1 VCGVRPTRARP
12 PRPRRRAEDQAAWES
27 SKEEKRLQI
36 HGVMRSCTTDR
47 RQFATPASPACRS
60 PCRGRVDFATARA
73 MNKERRQFYST
84 FLLLILAASL
94 TLAYIVL
101 RPFVDIL
108 IIGVVLAALFQPVQR
123 RVARLCGNRTTL
135 AALITTGLIF
145 FCLIIPVFFF
155 LGSLLAQ
162 GVQSVNA
169 LQAKVTTTDFNA
181 LFSHEAIA
189 PYLEWVKEHL
199 PFLDIKKLALQAN
212 LLSISKNAGQ
222 LLLDSGTTI
231 LGNVFVVTMNFV
243 ILIFVLFFLIRDGE
257 AMLVYTRYLLPLST
271 DQENR
276 IFRQLDDVS
285 KSVILGA
292 FVIALAQGAAGG
304 LGLFIVGIKPFFWGC
319 MMGFASL
326 IPVVGTAIIWLPVSI
341 YLMLTGQWEWGLF
354 LIGWG
359 AVVVSSIDSII
370 RPILM
375 QNRSKMSTFWVFL
388 AIIGGIKFFGALGIL
403 YGPLILGFAM
413 VMLTLYG
420 EDYRHVLED
429 RNIVATPRPRVD
441 PNPE

>member
-1 VCGVRPTRARP
+1 MKK
-12 PRPRRRAEDQAAWES
+12 D
-27 SKEEKRLQI
+27 
-36 HGVMRSCTTDR
+36 
-47 RQFATPASPACRS
+47 
-60 PCRGRVDFATARA
+60 
-73 MNKERRQFYST
+73 RRQFYST
-84 FLLLILAASL
+84 FLLLILAVSL
-94 TLAYIVL
+94 VLAYIVL

-108 IIGVVLAALFQPVQR
+108 IIGVVLSALFRPVHH
-123 RVARLCGNRTTL
+123 RVERLCGGRATL
-135 AALITTGLIF
+135 AALITTTFIF
-145 FCLIIPVFFF
+145 SCLIIPVFFF
-155 LGSLLAQ
+155 LGALLAQ
-162 GVQSVNA
+162 GVQSLNA
-169 LQAKVTTTDFNA
+169 LQAKLATTDFNA
-181 LFSHEAIA
+181 LFSHESVA
-189 PYLEWVKEHL
+189 PYLTWVQEHL
-199 PFLDIKKLALQAN
+199 PFLDVKKLALQAD
-212 LLSISKNAGQ
+212 LLSLSKNAGQ
-222 LLLDSGTTI
+222 FLLDSGTTI

-257 AMLVYTRYLLPLST
+257 AMFGYARYLLPLST

-276 IFRQLDDVS
+276 IFRQLDDVA

-292 FVIALAQGAAGG
+292 FIIALAQGAAGG

-326 IPVVGTAIIWLPVSI
+326 VPVVGTAIIWLPVAI
-341 YLMLTGQWEWGLF
+341 YLMLTGQWQWGLF

-403 YGPLILGFAM
+403 YGPLVLGFAM

-420 EDYRHVLED
+420 EDYRHMLEG
-429 RNIVATPRPRVD
+429 RNLIAPPTPARPLV
-441 PNPE
+441 PETKKGPRETGPLS